1 MTKDS
6 IIKARED
13 LSGNPI
19 RIICD
24 NMIIVWDK
32 ADSNSVVVWDDDND
46 RLIAFMV
53 NGNINDITLQQQFP
67 FIVTYTDYEL
77 IQYMEMYSA
86 PQDAVKWASQYKSQL
101 GDEYDKVM
109 DIIKKTRMYQGHGY
123 SGGSIVSADRQ
134 NR

>member
-13 LSGNPI
+13 FSGNPI

-32 ADSNSVVVWDDDND
+32 ADSNSVVVWDDSND
-46 RLIAFMV
+46 RLISFMV

-109 DIIKKTRMYQGHGY
+109 DIIKKTRM
-123 SGGSIVSADRQ
+123 
-134 NR
+134 